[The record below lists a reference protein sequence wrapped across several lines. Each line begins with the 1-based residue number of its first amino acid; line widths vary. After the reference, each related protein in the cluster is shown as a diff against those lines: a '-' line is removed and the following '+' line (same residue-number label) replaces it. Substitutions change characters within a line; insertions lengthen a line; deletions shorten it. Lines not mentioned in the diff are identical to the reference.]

1 MVIAWTLATNPSD
14 NYLECNGQSID
25 STKYPKLYELMHNV
39 PDYRGM
45 FLRGLGGNSAD
56 LGELQNYA
64 LIEHTHEIT
73 MPASHGKSGNGGIPR
88 FSDGDVWSNNKTKL
102 TTGIYWK
109 LPNGLIYQWGDY
121 ENRGFGHWQRIDFP
135 IEFPNKIISISAIS
149 KRNGVGAAGVNYRE
163 DFTNSY
169 CYFMPNGEGQSDY
182 STHFYWSV
190 IGY

>member
-88 FSDGDVWSNNKTKL
+88 FSDGDVWSNNKTKNCL
-102 TTGIYWK
+102 M
-109 LPNGLIYQWGDY
+109 D
-121 ENRGFGHWQRIDFP
+121 
-135 IEFPNKIISISAIS
+135 
-149 KRNGVGAAGVNYRE
+149 
-163 DFTNSY
+163 
-169 CYFMPNGEGQSDY
+169 
-182 STHFYWSV
+182 
-190 IGY
+190 